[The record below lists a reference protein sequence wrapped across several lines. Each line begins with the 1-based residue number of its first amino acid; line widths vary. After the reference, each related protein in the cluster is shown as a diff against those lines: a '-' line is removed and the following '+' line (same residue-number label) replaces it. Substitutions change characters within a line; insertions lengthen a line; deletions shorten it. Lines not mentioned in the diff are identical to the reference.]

1 MMDLVVFVQS
11 VDWVGLLSQVVTTGN
26 ATPPRKHRSTVI
38 TEETQPATRGVRE
51 HKYNHHHLKVNEF
64 ASEINTNA
72 SKLEAAEDNTKH
84 LKVTME
90 ALSNMLHSRSSV
102 FSSSA
107 RS

>member
-11 VDWVGLLSQVVTTGN
+11 PVDWVGLLSQVVTTGN

-51 HKYNHHHLKVNEF
+51 HKHNHHHLKVSEL

-72 SKLEAAEDNTKH
+72 SKLEAGAEDNTKH

-90 ALSNMLHSRSSV
+90 A
-102 FSSSA
+102 FS
-107 RS
+107 